1 MFPKS
6 ATAKCSPTFAWVGRL
21 IIDILERSV
30 YNQCMARP
38 RSFDADV
45 VLDKAVEAFRSKGY
59 EATSVEDLERVTGLR
74 RASLYG
80 AFHDK
85 HSLYVAA
92 LKRYATTNFEGVLSE
107 LKAAPSG
114 RRAIEGLFRMIV
126 RDCLSDPN
134 GCLLANAAMD
144 RGNSDAQAA
153 RCIAENRRRTEDA
166 LRAVIARGHRDGS
179 LKGGADVPALARYLF
194 SVMLGL
200 RGLAKSGCTGVQL
213 KEVVEQALKVL

>member
-1 MFPKS
+1 
-6 ATAKCSPTFAWVGRL
+6 
-21 IIDILERSV
+21 
-30 YNQCMARP
+30 MARP

-80 AFHDK
+80 AFRNK
-85 HSLYVAA
+85 HSLYLAA
-92 LKRYATTNFEGVLSE
+92 LKRYDTTNFERLHSE

-126 RDCLSDPN
+126 RHCLSEPN
-134 GCLLANAAMD
+134 GCLIANAAME
-144 RGNSDAQAA
+144 RGMSDAQAA
-153 RCIAENRRRTEDA
+153 QCIAESRRRMEDA
-166 LRAVIARGHRDGS
+166 LRAVIARGRRDGS
-179 LKGGADVPALARYLF
+179 LKGGADVPALARYFF

-213 KEVVEQALKVL
+213 REVAQQALKAL